1 MEKRNNFDHS
11 IMTSSGVHKEYFLEL
26 SSHSEIIASCII
38 KKLISYTISEV
49 MSKERIN
56 LIPRYCIDYS
66 FKVLNDLFKSKYIC
80 YEQDEHKYKKI
91 EERLQFDRPFTGIND
106 WSSNIEPVKLKLI
119 RQAVQLRE
127 IQEH

>member
-1 MEKRNNFDHS
+1 MIKEFNIITNFLNFYFNLMEKRNNFDHS

-56 LIPRYCIDYS
+56 IT
-66 FKVLNDLFKSKYIC
+66 K
-80 YEQDEHKYKKI
+80 
-91 EERLQFDRPFTGIND
+91 
-106 WSSNIEPVKLKLI
+106 
-119 RQAVQLRE
+119 
-127 IQEH
+127 